1 MYYFIKNKLGTK
13 TYSSVLLSLKNS
25 VDDFEINF
33 RKLTIHD
40 QCEVLRQLLKA
51 FKCNRETSNIEKLN
65 KVKQAGIIIISNSI
79 TNSKSFK
86 LIHQSITGLFE
97 KEVDLLK

>member
-1 MYYFIKNKLGTK
+1 
-13 TYSSVLLSLKNS
+13 
-25 VDDFEINF
+25 
-33 RKLTIHD
+33 
-40 QCEVLRQLLKA
+40 
-51 FKCNRETSNIEKLN
+51 SNIEKLN